1 MQHSGETDRNEI
13 QKSNGNF
20 RVEILR
26 IESLKIERLEQKS
39 QMVVKQ
45 IEMKFDNLKET
56 EQYRRI
62 QGGNSNGKKVLNSN
76 DKSKQ
81 AIWWRKRQK

>member
-1 MQHSGETDRNEI
+1 LKQKRKMQHSGENLTETSGWKFIRT
-13 QKSNGNF
+13 
-20 RVEILR
+20 
-26 IESLKIERLEQKS
+26 ESLKIERLERKG

-62 QGGNSNGKKVLNSN
+62 QGWQFK
-76 DKSKQ
+76 
-81 AIWWRKRQK
+81 RKERLKF